1 MRIQVKDWLLLA
13 STFTLFMGLSLKF
26 VFSANVPASFVWAI
40 GGLLGLIPA
49 IKWVLDDLKDRQIG
63 SDVLAILSI
72 LGATFTNEFFAASV
86 ISFMLATGRALE
98 SWAEGRAEFALKS
111 LIDRMPKLANRK
123 SQNGQLQTITVEE
136 INPGDRL
143 LVKSGEIVPVDGIAQ
158 ESCYL
163 DQSALTGEPL
173 PVLLNKSDPV
183 ISGTL
188 NAGNSF
194 EIVATG
200 GVNQSTYSGIV
211 TMVRNSRN
219 QSSPNI
225 RLANKWALR
234 FVPLTL
240 ALAAIA
246 YWISGDAKRAVAVLV
261 VATPCPLI
269 LAVPIALVAGMSRAT
284 KSGAVIKSGAVL
296 EKLSRAEVVLLD
308 KTGTVTHGGP
318 VITEIATLP
327 GLSTEYV
334 LQIAASL
341 DQYSPHVV
349 AKSLVQEAKNREIE
363 FLSANDVREVH
374 GKEVTG
380 LVAQRQVRVGAPP
393 EHLPDWAQ
401 LPQPLLVA
409 LEVDGELLALF
420 GLEDPIRSES
430 RKTVDELHRLGVSEI
445 VLVTGDKSDT
455 ANAVARELGINKVIA
470 KSDPETKLRTVHDYR
485 NRIKGTVIV
494 VGDGI
499 NDAPALA
506 ASDVGIAMGAH
517 GASAASEAADVVI
530 IEDSIDRVTSAV
542 ALAKIAHRR
551 AIQASLGG
559 MLLALIAMIAAM
571 FNHLTP
577 SEGALLQEVI
587 DLLAIF
593 WALTTLKVKVPNG

>member
-1 MRIQVKDWLLLA
+1 MKIQVKDWLLLF
-13 STFTLFMGLSLKF
+13 STFTLFMGLSLTYLF
-26 VFSANVPASFVWAI
+26 EADAPASFIWAL
-40 GGLLGLIPA
+40 GGLSGLIPA
-49 IKWVLDDLKDRQIG
+49 IKWLIDDLKDKQMG

-123 SQNGQLQTITVEE
+123 SESGQIQTITIEE
-136 INPGDRL
+136 IKPGDLL

-173 PVLLNKSDPV
+173 PVLLNKSDAV

-194 EIVATG
+194 EIIATG
-200 GVNQSTYSGIV
+200 GVSQSTYSGIV
-211 TMVRNSRN
+211 TMVRNSRT

-234 FVPLTL
+234 FVPLTIAVATL
-240 ALAAIA
+240 AYLM
-246 YWISGDAKRAVAVLV
+246 SGDAKRAVAVLV

-349 AKSLVQEAKNREIE
+349 AKSLVREAKNREIE
-363 FLSANDVREVH
+363 FLSATEVKEIH

-380 LVAQRQVRVGAPP
+380 LVAQKQVRVGAPP
-393 EHLPDWAQ
+393 EHLPEWAR

-409 LEVDGELLALF
+409 LEVDRELIAVF

-430 RKTVDELHRLGVSEI
+430 RRTIDELRSLGVREI
-445 VLVTGDKSDT
+445 VLVTGDKFDT
-455 ANAVARELGINKVIA
+455 ANAVANELGINKVIA
-470 KSDPETKLRTVHDYR
+470 KSDPASKLQTVHDYR
-485 NRIKGTVIV
+485 SRIEGTVIV

-542 ALAKIAHRR
+542 ALAKIAHRK
-551 AIQASLGG
+551 ALQASLGG
-559 MLLALIAMIAAM
+559 MALALVAMVAAM

-593 WALTTLKVKVPNG
+593 WALTTLRAKATKN